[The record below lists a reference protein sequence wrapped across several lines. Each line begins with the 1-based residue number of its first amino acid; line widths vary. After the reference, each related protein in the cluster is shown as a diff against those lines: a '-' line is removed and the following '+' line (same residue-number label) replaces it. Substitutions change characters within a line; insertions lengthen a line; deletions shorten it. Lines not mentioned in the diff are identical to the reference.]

1 MGNENEHFFTGIIY
15 KYIIWI
21 HTIYIE
27 SKAMNIKPLAFIA
40 FLFSFVLVSCGGGV
54 ATVASDV
61 PATEPVQS
69 RAIVIGDISDDPAEV
84 IEGTQPLADYLAA
97 NLSEFGITEGQVHI
111 ATSTEELAQ
120 LLADGKVD
128 LYFDSTYPAT
138 LISDQVGAK
147 IILRRWRFGVEEYQ
161 SVIFASAES
170 GITSIDQ
177 LPGHMVAMDAPY
189 STSGFMLPA
198 VYLTEHGLALV
209 GKKSTGDPVG
219 ADEIGFVFSYD
230 DENTLQWVLS
240 GLAEAGVTDD
250 FHFDVDFPEEARGQ
264 LVELARTESTPRQ
277 VAIVRSGLD
286 EELVQAIIQIL
297 TTMHETEEGRA
308 ALEPFQTTK
317 FDEFPDGINA
327 ASERMR
333 EMMELVKGI
342 QLP

>member
-1 MGNENEHFFTGIIY
+1 
-15 KYIIWI
+15 
-21 HTIYIE
+21 
-27 SKAMNIKPLAFIA
+27 MNIKTTLITTFLFA
-40 FLFSFVLVSCGGGV
+40 FLLSACGGR
-54 ATVASDV
+54 ATPTAVDL
-61 PATEPVQS
+61 PATQPAET

-97 NLSEFGITEGQVHI
+97 NLSEFGITEGQVRVT
-111 ATSTEELAQ
+111 TSTEELAE
-120 LLADGKVD
+120 LLAKGEVD

-147 IILRRWRFGVEEYQ
+147 IILRRWRFGVEEYK
-161 SVIFASAES
+161 SVIFASASS

-189 STSGFMLPA
+189 STSGFLLPA
-198 VYLTEHGLALV
+198 VYLTENGLKLA
-209 GKKSTGDPVG
+209 GKKSTGDPVQS
-219 ADEIGFVFSYD
+219 DEIGFAFSYD
-230 DENTLQWVLS
+230 DTNTLQWVIS
-240 GLAEAGVTDD
+240 GLADAGVTDD
-250 FHFDVDFPEEARGQ
+250 FHFDVDFPEEARSQ

-277 VAIVRSGLD
+277 VAMVRAGLD
-286 EELVQAIIQIL
+286 EELTQAIIRVL
-297 TTMHETEEGRA
+297 TGMHETEDGKA

-327 ASERMR
+327 ATTRMR